1 MNNPVILYLVTSIL
15 TILLS
20 VVLIKHYKLSK
31 YQVMIFV
38 LLIVFWSSVNLIRAY
53 RKSYALNPLE
63 MGGLNLGLYAASNI
77 AAAYGLVSIFMRFL
91 VFLGSDWFKSRKLM
105 IFIGLLL
112 IGLTSYWTYVNPG
125 YETLL
130 MSSYALGIGASM
142 LSLFNVL
149 FAETFSPKQ
158 AMMSVSILSVAPLL
172 AEFIMSPVQ
181 YHFTKNAVA
190 DYGTMWLI
198 SALLAAVS
206 IILLLFVTD
215 NKKSRG
221 TMKFSIFKEIL
232 SYKGTWFFGFLGIL
246 VSFIRFALSGSNM
259 ITYAQN
265 DFIGMTP
272 FAIAYIDFIYSIAQL
287 IAGVLAGLYFAKKFT
302 TKWTLVVGLGL
313 SLLFNIILLFTY
325 NPTLIF
331 WSYTFSGFGYGLTYN
346 SLIGL
351 TLENVAVDRREMNM
365 AVFQTFFAI
374 GIFFGDKVYAFFV
387 SILPVSVTVQ
397 QYYFQVFF
405 WMALITA
412 VLIVFTILFVRRED
426 DSFEKA

>member
-1 MNNPVILYLVTSIL
+1 MSNPVLLYLVTSIL

-20 VVLIKHYKLSK
+20 VFLIKHYKLSK

-53 RKSYALNPLE
+53 RKSYALNPVEL
-63 MGGLNLGLYAASNI
+63 GGLNLGLYAASNI
-77 AAAYGLVSIFMRFL
+77 AAAYGLISIFMRFL

-105 IFIGLLL
+105 IFIGLVL
-112 IGLTSYWTYVNPG
+112 ISGTSYWAYLNPN

-130 MSSYALGIGASM
+130 ISSYALGIGASL

-181 YHFTKNAVA
+181 YHFTKNTVA
-190 DYGTMWLI
+190 DYGSMWLI

-206 IILLLFVTD
+206 IVLLLFVTD
-215 NKKSRG
+215 NKTSKG
-221 TMKFSIFKEIL
+221 TMRFSIFKEIL
-232 SYKGTWFFGFLGIL
+232 ANKSTWFFGGLGII
-246 VSFIRFALSGSNM
+246 VSLIRFALSGSNI
-259 ITYAQN
+259 ITYVQN
-265 DFIGMTP
+265 DFVRMSP

-287 IAGVLAGLYFAKKFT
+287 VAGVLAGLYFARRFT
-302 TKWTLVVGLGL
+302 TKWTLVLGL
-313 SLLFNIILLFTY
+313 FLSLVFNVLLLFTY

-351 TLENVAVDRREMNM
+351 TLENVDVNRREMNM
-365 AVFQTFFAI
+365 AIFQTFFAI
-374 GIFFGDKVYAFFV
+374 GIFFGDKVYALFV
-387 SILPVSVTVQ
+387 SILPASTSVQ
-397 QYYFQVFF
+397 QYYYQVFL
-405 WMALITA
+405 WMAIVTA
-412 VLIVFTILFVRRED
+412 VLMIVTALFVQRKDERI
-426 DSFEKA
+426 EKA